1 MNKNELF
8 MRMALQE
15 ATLASEAGEI
25 PVGAVLTCGDRVIA
39 RAHNQTETLQDATAH
54 AEMLALT
61 AGMAYMSSKYLP
73 ECHLYVSLE
82 PCIMCAGAIGL
93 SQIKQLHYAAGDEK
107 RGYRQYG
114 VKILHPKTEV
124 FSGLFESESEAL
136 LKTFFK
142 ARRKSQ
148 GI

>member
-1 MNKNELF
+1 MNKNEIF

-15 ATLASEAGEI
+15 AGLAAEAGEI

-61 AGMAYMSSKYLP
+61 SGMASMSSKYLP
-73 ECHLYVSLE
+73 ECNLYVSLE

-93 SQIKQLHYAAGDEK
+93 SQIKQLHFAAGDEK
-107 RGYRQYG
+107 RGYRKYRG
-114 VKILHPKTEV
+114 NILHPKTEV
-124 FSGLFESESEAL
+124 FSGLCASESADML
-136 LKTFFK
+136 RTFFK
-142 ARRKSQ
+142 ARRKNQ